1 MIFIFEMHF
10 IRYAYLYC
18 ILQISEYGTVIPKYR
33 FESETLFYG
42 SMKTT
47 WQIVYSG
54 FCDKSV
60 FSVSGAGSFDIHE
73 RKKMYLDPF
82 CTWYRK
88 SIPNGLQ
95 I

>member
-10 IRYAYLYC
+10 IRYAYIYC

-60 FSVSGAGSFDIHE
+60 FSVSGAPSNWNVHFNSQAAKD
-73 RKKMYLDPF
+73 
-82 CTWYRK
+82 K
-88 SIPNGLQ
+88 SINSGAHEGLML
-95 I
+95 